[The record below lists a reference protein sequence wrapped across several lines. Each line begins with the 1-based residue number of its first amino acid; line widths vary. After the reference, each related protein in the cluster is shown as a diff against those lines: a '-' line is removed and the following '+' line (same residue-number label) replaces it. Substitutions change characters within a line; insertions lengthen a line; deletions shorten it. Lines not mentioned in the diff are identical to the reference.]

1 MLAVGYLSGVRVW
14 STTDWKELADLKI
27 GNIEDV
33 KFNSA
38 SNKILAADFD
48 GKLHIINLD

>member
-38 SNKILAADFD
+38 SNKILAACGSGEIF
-48 GKLHIINLD
+48 IIGLE